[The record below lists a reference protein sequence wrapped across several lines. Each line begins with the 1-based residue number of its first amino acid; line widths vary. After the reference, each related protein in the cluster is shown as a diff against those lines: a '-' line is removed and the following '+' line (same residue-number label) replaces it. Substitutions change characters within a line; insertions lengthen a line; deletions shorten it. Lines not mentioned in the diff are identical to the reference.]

1 MAVGGLVVRALGGG
15 SASTI
20 PLLIRRGL
28 NAAVAVLNPGDEVQ
42 VITVG
47 GILTSVT
54 ISSGTAVKV
63 VHSSAKQISV
73 LTTGGTVINVTI

>member
-28 NAAVAVLNPGDEVQ
+28 NAAAVLNPGDEVQ
-42 VITVG
+42 VITIG

-54 ISSGTAVKV
+54 INSGTAVKV